1 MTALSSLTTEF
12 RVWQQH
18 GVYRAAGYIVDCLWA
33 LLLKLFEASRVC
45 SIGTTS
51 DTFSSNAH
59 LLGMIPSSTLN
70 QKPSVSGGGSIFLK
84 LPYFLHFHIF
94 YTFEITVSLRLV
106 GWVR

>member
-33 LLLKLFEASRVC
+33 LLKLFEDSRVC

-84 LPYFLHFHIF
+84 LLYFLHFHIF